1 MAPCQWFSPCRTW
14 TTSPTVISCWW
25 LSSATMPMPAVT
37 TSIWSLLW
45 VCQPVPQPFSKLTI
59 LLLKVLRALRKQRLS
74 GAFDLSAGPAW
85 DGRGGV
91 DGFDINLGDSDYPHM
106 FLLDLHEIQTEN
118 PDRIIHPYQGT
129 RN

>member
-1 MAPCQWFSPCRTW
+1 MC
-14 TTSPTVISCWW
+14 
-25 LSSATMPMPAVT
+25 SSDLTAVE
-37 TSIWSLLW
+37 SLAG
-45 VCQPVPQPFSKLTI
+45 
-59 LLLKVLRALRKQRLS
+59 ALRKQRLS
-74 GAFDLSAGPAW
+74 GALDLSAGPAW